1 MIYFRV
7 ETSSGVKLRFLT
19 SKTKLAQM
27 KISGITSLDL
37 SECPLSSQLIEEV
50 VFGCKQYSVLM
61 EYSARL
67 IGIWCCVGLRIR
79 RTFGKSSCGN

>member
-19 SKTKLAQM
+19 SKTKLAPM
-27 KISGITSLDL
+27 KILSITSLDL

-50 VFGCKQYSVLM
+50 VLAV
-61 EYSARL
+61 
-67 IGIWCCVGLRIR
+67 
-79 RTFGKSSCGN
+79 SSTVC